1 MVSEDP
7 KMESNL
13 RPLTLGEILDHTA
26 QLYRENFILFAGIS
40 AVYAGFVLVLNLLLI
55 GLGEMLTALH
65 VGTQL
70 HWIVQLFSG
79 VVLLLVYLSGGI
91 TVAANN
97 RAVAWVH
104 LGKPATIRGAYQS
117 TLPRAGRYL
126 WLMCLKT
133 FYAGTPIIV
142 LYAFFFGFYFYF
154 QANGVLPQPGQVPQP
169 GTHGTEFLIFGVVSI
184 VIALLMFPAFI
195 YAILMGLRY
204 ALAVPACVVEN
215 LRARVAIRRSIELS
229 KGSRG
234 RIFMLWV
241 LVAIVEVGLLTITQI
256 FFIIPVFK
264 THQQLPVGLRI
275 LQQFVSFL
283 TNSFVGPIL
292 ATGLTLFYYDQ
303 RVRKEGYDIE
313 WMMQAAGLTV
323 PAPVVP
329 PEYPSGNEISPA
341 TPLDPEGAIAS
352 ETPGKHE

>member
-1 MVSEDP
+1 
-7 KMESNL
+7 MESNL
-13 RPLTLGEILDHTA
+13 RPLTLGEILDRTA
-26 QLYRENFILFAGIS
+26 QLYRENFLLFAGIS

-55 GLGEMLTALH
+55 GLGEMLSALR

-79 VVLLLVYLSGGI
+79 VILLLVYLSGGI

-104 LGKPATIRGAYQS
+104 LGKPATIREAYRT
-117 TLPRAGRYL
+117 TLPRVGRYL

-133 FYAGTPIIV
+133 FYAGTPVIV
-142 LYAFFFGFYFYF
+142 LYATLFAFFFFY
-154 QANGVLPQPGQVPQP
+154 QAKGSLPQPGQIPQP
-169 GTHGTEFLIFGVVSI
+169 GAHGADLLVFGLVVL
-184 VIALLMFPAFI
+184 VIGLLLFPAGI

-229 KGSRG
+229 KFSRG
-234 RIFMLWV
+234 RIFMLWL

-275 LQQFVSFL
+275 LQQFVSFI

-323 PAPVVP
+323 PAPAVP
-329 PEYPSGNEISPA
+329 PQDSSGSEIGSA
-341 TPLDPEGAIAS
+341 THLELQGTIVP
-352 ETPGKHE
+352 ETPESTND